1 MDVSGHQL
9 DLILLHIWQEI
20 PLAPTPT
27 IFSTELKMHDL
38 NPNMWKKGQLH
49 ELFCFVLYRI
59 APVLR
64 IFLFHF
70 QLCLG
75 INTNK

>member
-49 ELFCFVLYRI
+49 ELFFFVLNLS
-59 APVLR
+59 ALVLH
-64 IFLFHF
+64 ISWF
-70 QLCLG
+70 
-75 INTNK
+75 I